1 MNPRRVTKNIHL
13 SEGLQDIGHSMS
25 IGNLILG
32 VDSVTVSYLNRH
44 DNLLQNAI
52 DIITKCKSYFITKCD
67 KSLLQNA
74 SGCLLQSAIVLLQIA
89 AVVTNCNNFITKCD
103 SYFKMRRLLQI
114 VTVHW
119 ISLIN
124 QITARIVRSR
134 MLLFVCVINDITCGV
149 GTTGGALWYKERWNK
164 RKVVLDGD

>member
-32 VDSVTVSYLNRH
+32 VNSVTVSYLNRH
-44 DNLLQNAI
+44 DSLLQNAM
-52 DIITKCKSYFITKCD
+52 DIITKCESYFITKCD

-89 AVVTNCNNFITKCD
+89 AVTKCD